1 MIRSTMKIVRYDISL
16 IETLLTNII
25 TKLDTETIKKLTEIK
40 VNNKFITQSNPVVLK
55 YLMEGDTANVWRN
68 EKLNKTQDDLTLF
81 NETLNSNLNKLTNL
95 NFDDIQKKIVELIN
109 KLDTID
115 NTYRSSI
122 LDIIFNKSI
131 TQHTYACL
139 YSKLLITLIQ
149 LLGENFKNDLLDKI
163 RVFYKN
169 NIEKEFN
176 ETSYDDIC
184 SSNKNKYNLLGNF
197 IFVGELYVN
206 NIIDKS
212 VVQQYLEILFNC
224 SLNSKDIDNL
234 DRYIECLINLIT
246 TIGGKLEKEL
256 GDEFNSFIIDRLN
269 VIIGNK
275 ARFKSRLRFL
285 ILDVID
291 LHKSNWVKK

>member
-149 LLGENFKNDLLDKI
+149 LLGENFKNGL
-163 RVFYKN
+163 KN
-169 NIEKEFN
+169 VQEKLAKR
-176 ETSYDDIC
+176 DDG
-184 SSNKNKYNLLGNF
+184 LG
-197 IFVGELYVN
+197 
-206 NIIDKS
+206 K
-212 VVQQYLEILFNC
+212 
-224 SLNSKDIDNL
+224 
-234 DRYIECLINLIT
+234 CLIKQKNLFINALTCPT
-246 TIGGKLEKEL
+246 T
-256 GDEFNSFIIDRLN
+256 
-269 VIIGNK
+269 
-275 ARFKSRLRFL
+275 SRIETLFSYRIMRFL
-285 ILDVID
+285 WGLFQQAPEYD
-291 LHKSNWVKK
+291 LALK

>member
-1 MIRSTMKIVRYDISL
+1 MSQLTMKIVRYDIHF
-16 IETLLTNII
+16 IENLLTSIT
-25 TKLDTETIKKLTEIK
+25 TKLDTQTIKKLTEIK
-40 VNNKFITQSNPVVLK
+40 VNNKFITQSNPLVLK
-55 YLMEGDTANVWRN
+55 YIMEGDTANAWRN
-68 EKLNKTQDDLTLF
+68 EKINNTQDNLTLF
-81 NETLNSNLNKLTNL
+81 NEALNSNLNKLTDL

-115 NTYRSSI
+115 NTYQSSI

-149 LLGENFKNDLLDKI
+149 LLGENFKTDLLDKI
-163 RVFYKN
+163 GVFYKT

-184 SSNKNKYNLLGNF
+184 SSNKNKYKLLGNF

-206 NIIDKS
+206 NIIDKL
-212 VVQQYLEILFNC
+212 VVQQYLEVLFNC
-224 SLNSKDIDNL
+224 ALNSKDIENL

-246 TIGGKLEKEL
+246 TIGSKLEKEM
-256 GDEFNSFIIDRLN
+256 GSEFSSFIMDRLKL
-269 VIIGNK
+269 IQINK
-275 ARFKSRLRFL
+275 ERFKSRLRFL

-291 LHKSNWVKK
+291 LHGSNWIK